1 MKFLKSSLIYCLL
14 GIVFLASS
22 IFCQAQEVTAAI
34 TGSITDQTGAPISGA
49 SIIATDRA
57 RGTAWPTVT
66 NSAGAYTLPRIPV
79 GAYDVRISAPGFQT
93 AVRSNILLV
102 LNQTARID
110 VQMQVGAVTQTVEVT
125 SAAPL
130 LQTDST
136 TLGTIIN
143 SRTNEAIP
151 LATRNYVQLTLL
163 APGAVTTDPSMFTG
177 SESSFNGGRPLI
189 NGNREQADNFILD
202 GMDNNQVSE
211 NAVGYTPSVDA
222 IEEFNMITQNA
233 SAEFGNFMG
242 GIINATIKSGTN
254 RYHGS
259 LFEFFRNDRLNAN
272 DWAANWQ
279 GNPRSL
285 LRWNE
290 FGGTIGGPILRDKL
304 FFFADYQGS
313 RFDQPAT
320 ANNFTVL
327 TSAERTG
334 DFSQLLAQQGVQ
346 LTYPGTKT
354 PIPGNL
360 IPTSLLSPQAL
371 AIMSSSLYPS
381 PINNA
386 LVNNSVNVTH
396 SYTNQDQGDV
406 KIDWNASE
414 KDRVFGRYSQAHI
427 VQPTTNSIALLYN
440 SENTFPSYNGVVD
453 YTRTFSPTMVND
465 FRAGVN
471 YIPVVTGALT
481 GTAFSAGSVGI
492 PGVPTD
498 VLPGFCFGAGN
509 LSNVGC
515 GFGNPQVS
523 EEFSDTVGQLGDTV
537 ILNHGKHTVR
547 LGAQIMRQRINTFYS
562 GNAGIAG
569 QFDFNGQYSGAAEA
583 DFMLGLPD
591 EVQGGIAGGT
601 WGQRASVFSMFAQD
615 DWRVSNNLTVNIGL
629 RYEIHTPWVEVHNRQ
644 ANFGLQNGQE
654 YLAGS
659 NCPFTNCEALYNTY
673 FGIANYQ
680 PRIGIAW
687 TPWGK
692 KTVIRAAGTV
702 SSFLEGTGTNLRP
715 TLNPPFA
722 TEHDITYTPTQT
734 PSTLAQGYLPFGS
747 NTGNP
752 FEGASLRVWDPNIR
766 PAVSQQ
772 WNITVQHQFTHSS
785 TVQVGYV
792 GQSNNHLMVPIYANQ
807 EILNPDGS
815 VSPGYYL
822 SGNPTLKNEI
832 GAAKLTQTS
841 ANQHYEALQATFQ
854 QRLNRGLEFQF
865 NYTWSKCMTNSIG
878 YYGGGGQA
886 STNIYYWPNTYDA
899 SGQTGP
905 CYYDATHVVNG
916 YFTYDVPFGRGRTF
930 GSNINKAADLIAGG
944 WQVSG
949 ILTFRGGFPY
959 TIGNFE
965 DSSQT
970 HAAEPRADCIAPGNV
985 FGQMNS
991 PTGGYQWFD
1000 PNSYAA
1006 PALGTFGN
1014 CGVGTVRGPGLA
1026 TVDLSLSKTFA
1037 FTERQS
1043 LEFRAEA
1050 INLANTPI
1058 LGAPNISV
1066 PGEQVSN
1073 GNIGIGNFGQIT
1085 SSQGARNVQFALK
1098 YRF

>member
-79 GAYDVRISAPGFQT
+79 GAYDVRISASGFQT